1 MCEEVMQRGFLEC
14 LKYALEQGCPYPSA
28 LLPQVA
34 RTILL
39 PKWRAHVQT
48 RRIALYWN
56 DQAGRTACA
65 PEGPARKRDRAAFE
79 AEFA

>member
-1 MCEEVMQRGFLEC
+1 
-14 LKYALEQGCPYPSA
+14 
-28 LLPQVA
+28 LLPEIA

-39 PKWRAHVQT
+39 PKWRAHVHT